1 MYRFKALIEEDMLE
15 ADLLVIE
22 EKGIDVNKIVHFQDK
37 FVTFQKAIETSVL
50 MHMEFWME
58 LLEDNPDIQ
67 RL

>member
-1 MYRFKALIEEDMLE
+1 MFRFKALIEEDMLE
-15 ADLLVIE
+15 ADLLIIE

-58 LLEDNPDIQ
+58 LLEDNPYIQ
-67 RL
+67 KL